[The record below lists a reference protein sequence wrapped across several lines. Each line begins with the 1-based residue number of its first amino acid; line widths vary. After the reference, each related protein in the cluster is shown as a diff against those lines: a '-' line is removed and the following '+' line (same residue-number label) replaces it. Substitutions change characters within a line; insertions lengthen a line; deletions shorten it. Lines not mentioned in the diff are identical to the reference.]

1 MNNDAVRLS
10 SFYIA
15 IEQNLCCKGR
25 LEKNCV
31 HIIMW
36 ISRLGGALHFANAN
50 ALRHSITVICAY
62 LTRPTFTRLLD
73 GSEN

>member
-1 MNNDAVRLS
+1 MNNDAERLT

-15 IEQNLCCKGR
+15 IEQNLGCKGH

-31 HIIMW
+31 RIIMW
-36 ISRLGGALHFANAN
+36 ISRLGGALHFANVN

-62 LTRPTFTRLLD
+62 LTLTIFAYLLD